1 MGVVLKMPTGFM
13 THFIALLLLVSASF
27 GARAVDVA
35 LIGML
40 GEKAAV
46 FAVDGGEPKAVK
58 VGQKWRGI
66 SLLSVERD
74 QATVEI
80 DGKQRVLKI
89 GQHYRSATTAS
100 SERQSVTLSADAR
113 GHFFTQGAINGNP
126 VRFLVDT
133 GATSVALPAS
143 EAQRLGIDYRKGERG
158 LTNTAGGLV
167 PVYRVRFD
175 NVKLGSIELAGVEGI
190 VIEQGLD
197 VALLGMTFLNR
208 VDMKRDG
215 QTMMLIR
222 RF

>member
-1 MGVVLKMPTGFM
+1 MPTGFM
-13 THFIALLLLVSASF
+13 PHFIALLLLLLGNATW
-27 GARAVDVA
+27 AADVA
-35 LIGML
+35 LIGVL
-40 GEKAAV
+40 GDKAAV
-46 FAVDGGEPKAVK
+46 FALDGGEPKAVK
-58 VGQKWRGI
+58 IGHKWNGI
-66 SLLSVERD
+66 TLISVERD

-80 DGKQRVLKI
+80 DGKRRLLKI
-89 GQHYRSATTAS
+89 GQHYRSATTPS
-100 SERQSVTLSADAR
+100 SDDRQSVTLSADSR
-113 GHFFTQGAINGNP
+113 GHFFTQGAVNGNP

-158 LTNTAGGLV
+158 FTNTAGGLV

-175 NVKLGSIELAGVEGI
+175 NVKLGSIELAGVDGI

-208 VDMKRDG
+208 VEMKRDG

>member
-1 MGVVLKMPTGFM
+1 MPTGFM
-13 THFIALLLLVSASF
+13 THFIALLLLFSASF

-89 GQHYRSATTAS
+89 GQHYRTATTAS
-100 SERQSVTLSADAR
+100 SDRQSVTLAADPR
-113 GHFFTQGAINGNP
+113 GHFVSQGSINGNP

-133 GATSVALPAS
+133 GASTVALPAA

-158 LTNTAGGLV
+158 FTNTAGGVV

-175 NVKLGSIELAGVEGI
+175 SVKLGSIELSGVDGI

-197 VALLGMTFLNR
+197 IALLGMTFLNR
-208 VDMKRDG
+208 VEMKRDG
-215 QTMMLIR
+215 QTMVLTR

>member
-1 MGVVLKMPTGFM
+1 MPTGFM
-13 THFIALLLLVSASF
+13 PHFIALLLMLSASF

-40 GEKAAV
+40 GEKGAV

-89 GQHYRSATTAS
+89 GQHYRTATAAS
-100 SERQSVTLSADAR
+100 SDRQSVTLAADPR
-113 GHFFTQGAINGNP
+113 GHFVSQGSINGNP

-133 GATSVALPAS
+133 GASSVALPAA

-158 LTNTAGGLV
+158 FTSTAGGLV
-167 PVYRVRFD
+167 PIYRVRFD
-175 NVKLGSIELAGVEGI
+175 SVKLGSIELSGVDGI

-197 VALLGMTFLNR
+197 IALLGMSFLNR
-208 VDMKRDG
+208 VEMKRDG
-215 QTMMLIR
+215 QTMVLTR

>member
-1 MGVVLKMPTGFM
+1 
-13 THFIALLLLVSASF
+13 LLLFSASF
-27 GARAVDVA
+27 GAGAVDVA

-89 GQHYRSATTAS
+89 GQHYRSATTTS
-100 SERQSVTLSADAR
+100 NERQSVTLSADAR

-158 LTNTAGGLV
+158 LTNTAGGFV
-167 PVYRVRFD
+167 AVYRVRFD
-175 NVKLGSIELAGVEGI
+175 NVKLGSIELTGVEGI

-215 QTMMLIR
+215 QTMVLVR

>member
-1 MGVVLKMPTGFM
+1 VGVVLKMPTGFM
-13 THFIALLLLVSASF
+13 AHFIALLLLFSASF

-46 FAVDGGEPKAVK
+46 FALDGGEPKAVK

-89 GQHYRSATTAS
+89 GQHYRTATTAS
-100 SERQSVTLSADAR
+100 SDRQSVTLAADTR
-113 GHFFTQGAINGNP
+113 GHFVSQGLINGNP

-133 GATSVALPAS
+133 GATAVALPAA
-143 EAQRLGIDYRKGERG
+143 EAQRLGIDYRKGQRG
-158 LTNTAGGLV
+158 FTSTAGGMV
-167 PVYRVRFD
+167 PIYRVRFD
-175 NVKLGSIELAGVEGI
+175 SVKLGSIELSGVDGI

-197 VALLGMTFLNR
+197 IALLGMSFLNR
-208 VDMKRDG
+208 VEMKRDG
-215 QTMMLIR
+215 QTMVLIR

>member
-1 MGVVLKMPTGFM
+1 M
-13 THFIALLLLVSASF
+13 
-27 GARAVDVA
+27 
-35 LIGML
+35 

-46 FAVDGGEPKAVK
+46 FSIDGGEPKAVK
-58 VGQKWRGI
+58 VGQKWGGI
-66 SLLSVERD
+66 TLISVERD
-74 QATVEI
+74 QATIEI
-80 DGKQRVLKI
+80 DGKRRLLKI

-100 SERQSVTLSADAR
+100 SDRQSVILSADPR
-113 GHFFTQGAINGNP
+113 GHFITQGSINGNP

-133 GATSVALPAS
+133 GATTVALPAS

-158 LTNTAGGLV
+158 FTNTAGGLV

-175 NVKLGSIELAGVEGI
+175 SVKLGSIELAGVDGI

-197 VALLGMTFLNR
+197 IALLGMTFLNR
-208 VDMKRDG
+208 VEMKRDG

>member
-1 MGVVLKMPTGFM
+1 
-13 THFIALLLLVSASF
+13 LLLFSASF
-27 GARAVDVA
+27 GAGAVDVA

-46 FAVDGGEPKAVK
+46 FAIDGGEPKAVK

-89 GQHYRSATTAS
+89 GQHYRTASTAS
-100 SERQSVTLSADAR
+100 SDRQSVTLAADPR
-113 GHFFTQGAINGNP
+113 GHFVSLGSINGNP

-133 GATSVALPAS
+133 GSITVALPAA
-143 EAQRLGIDYRKGERG
+143 EAQRLCIDYRKGERG
-158 LTNTAGGLV
+158 FTSTAGGLV
-167 PVYRVRFD
+167 PIYRVRFD
-175 NVKLGSIELAGVEGI
+175 SVKLGSIELSGVDGI

-197 VALLGMTFLNR
+197 IALLGMSFLNR
-208 VDMKRDG
+208 VEMKRDG
-215 QTMMLIR
+215 QTMVLIR